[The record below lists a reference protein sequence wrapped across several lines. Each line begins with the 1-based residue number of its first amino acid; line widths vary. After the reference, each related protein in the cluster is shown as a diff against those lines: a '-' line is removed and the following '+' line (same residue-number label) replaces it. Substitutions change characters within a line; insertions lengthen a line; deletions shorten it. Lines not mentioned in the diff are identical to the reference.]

1 MRLGCGF
8 RVCRA
13 REWLKGWKSM
23 SGIDFKAKFNFQRP
37 FSSPI
42 EARDEYDVV
51 RQFESDRGRIIN
63 SAAIRR
69 LQQKTQVFPL
79 EKNAAVRS
87 RLTHSLEVQQVGRH
101 IAKDVLHRLRKQGK
115 LDTYGLTEVTD
126 PFESVVEMAC
136 LMHDIGN
143 PPFGHFGESAINNW
157 FGKRMDTASCGKEFQ
172 LTDACTI
179 GCLRLEKSAE
189 PLNELRSKI
198 RYDLSN
204 FEGNA
209 QAIRLVYTLLKLNL
223 TYSQTACILK
233 YTRPAYS
240 TEKLPSHDY
249 LMKKPGF
256 YLAEE
261 PFIQRLRS
269 ELGLGEFNRFP
280 LTYIMEAADDIS
292 YCIADLEDAVE
303 KNIFSVEQLYAY
315 LCREWGEI
323 EKGDFFDKVVR
334 TAYEKMDKAKPVR
347 NPVDYFFMEL
357 RVQTVKQL
365 VPHAARRFIENVQE
379 IYEGTFNHALLEDDS
394 QANRLL
400 EIYKRVAFKQ
410 VFNHPEVEE
419 LELQGY
425 RVISGLLDIYS
436 PLLDMSLKDFTQLDQ
451 EDTHRAYPI
460 ETRLLHKISAKHRL
474 AYTNAVVGLEG
485 KPEKVFAALEFYYRA
500 RMLQD
505 YISGMTDLYA
515 YDEYRRLM
523 AAE

>member
-1 MRLGCGF
+1 
-8 RVCRA
+8 
-13 REWLKGWKSM
+13 M

-37 FSSPI
+37 FSAPI
-42 EARDEYDVV
+42 EARDAYDVV

-101 IAKDVLHRLRKQGK
+101 IAKEILHRLGRQGK
-115 LDTYGLTEVTD
+115 LEYYGLDEVTD

-157 FGKRMDTASCGKEFQ
+157 FARRMDTAGCGETPQ
-172 LTDACTI
+172 ETDACLVA
-179 GCLRLEKSAE
+179 CLRLTSGDTE
-189 PLNELRSKI
+189 LNQLRSKI
-198 RYDLSN
+198 RYDLSH

-209 QAIRLVYTLLKLNL
+209 QAIRLVFTLLKLNL

-240 TEKLPSHDY
+240 MTKLASHDY

-261 PFIQRLRS
+261 PFINKLRS
-269 ELGLGEFNRFP
+269 ELGMGEFNRFP

-303 KNIFSVEQLYAY
+303 KSIFSVEQLYQY
-315 LCREWGEI
+315 LCREWGTI
-323 EKGDFFDKVVR
+323 EKNDFFDKVVR
-334 TAYEKMDKAKPVR
+334 TAYEKMDKAKTFR

-365 VPHAARRFIENVQE
+365 VPHAARRFIDHIED
-379 IYEGTFNHALLEDDS
+379 IYQGTFNHALLEDDS

-400 EIYKRVAFKQ
+400 EIYKAVAFKQ
-410 VFNHPEVEE
+410 VFNHHEVEE

-436 PLLDMSLKDFTQLDQ
+436 PLLDMPLTDFTRLVQ
-451 EDTHRAYPI
+451 EDTHKQYPI
-460 ETRLLHKISAKHRL
+460 ETRLLHKVSAKHRL
-474 AYTNAVVGLEG
+474 AYNNAVAALEG
-485 KPEKVFAALEFYYRA
+485 LPVAEHAAQEFYYRA
-500 RMLQD
+500 RMIQD

>member
-1 MRLGCGF
+1 
-8 RVCRA
+8 
-13 REWLKGWKSM
+13 M

-37 FSSPI
+37 FSAPI
-42 EARDEYDVV
+42 EVRDAYDVV

-101 IAKDVLHRLRKQGK
+101 IAKEILHRLRRQGK
-115 LDTYGLTEVTD
+115 LEAYGLDDVTD

-157 FGKRMDTASCGKEFQ
+157 FKKRMDIESCGETPPA
-172 LTDACTI
+172 TDSCLVA
-179 GCLRLEKSAE
+179 CLRLTPDEAQ
-189 PLNELRSKI
+189 LNQLRRKI

-209 QAIRLVYTLLKLNL
+209 QAIRLVFTLLKLNL

-240 TEKLPSHDY
+240 MTRLPSHDY

-261 PFIQRLRS
+261 AFIKDLRS

-303 KNIFSVEQLYAY
+303 KNIFSVEELYKY
-315 LCREWGEI
+315 LMREWGDI
-323 EKGDFFDKVVR
+323 GKNDIFDKVVR
-334 TAYEKMDKAKPVR
+334 TAYEKMDKAKTFR

-365 VPHAARRFIENVQE
+365 VPHAARRFIDNIEDVYQ
-379 IYEGTFNHALLEDDS
+379 GTFNHALLEDDS

-400 EIYKRVAFKQ
+400 EIYKSVAFKQ

-436 PLLDMSLKDFTQLDQ
+436 PLLDMPLSDFSQLAE
-451 EDTHRAYPI
+451 EDTHREYPI

-474 AYTNAVVGLEG
+474 AYNNAVVALEG
-485 KPEKVFAALEFYYRA
+485 AGVSEFSAQEFYYRA
-500 RMLQD
+500 RMIQD

>member
-1 MRLGCGF
+1 
-8 RVCRA
+8 
-13 REWLKGWKSM
+13 M
-23 SGIDFKAKFNFQRP
+23 SGIDFKTKFNFQRP
-37 FSSPI
+37 FSAPI
-42 EARDEYDVV
+42 EARDDYDVV

-101 IAKDVLHRLRKQGK
+101 IAKEILHRLRRQNK
-115 LDTYGLTEVTD
+115 LEAYGLDEVTD

-157 FGKRMDTASCGKEFQ
+157 FAKRMDTAGCGETPQ
-172 LTDACTI
+172 ETDACLVT
-179 GCLRLEKSAE
+179 CLRLTPDDAE
-189 PLNELRSKI
+189 LNQLRSKI

-209 QAIRLVYTLLKLNL
+209 QAIRLVFTLLKLNL

-240 TEKLPSHDY
+240 MTKLPSHDY

-261 PFIQRLRS
+261 PFIKKLRS

-303 KNIFSVEQLYAY
+303 KSIFSVEQLYNY
-315 LCREWGEI
+315 LCREWGAI
-323 EKGDFFDKVVR
+323 EKNDFFDKVVR
-334 TAYEKMDKAKPVR
+334 TAYEKMDKAKTFR

-365 VPHAARRFIENVQE
+365 VPHAARRFIDNIED
-379 IYEGTFNHALLEDDS
+379 IYQGTFNHALLEDDS

-400 EIYKRVAFKQ
+400 EIYKAVAFKQ
-410 VFNHPEVEE
+410 VFNHHEVEE

-436 PLLDMSLKDFTQLDQ
+436 PLLDMPLPDFNQLVQ
-451 EDTHRAYPI
+451 EDTHRKYPI

-474 AYTNAVVGLEG
+474 AYNNAVAALEG
-485 KPEKVFAALEFYYRA
+485 LPVAEHAAQEFYYRA
-500 RMLQD
+500 RMIQD